1 MDCAGKVW
9 FANCGGF
16 ILLVGVPSANG
27 GLNWTDKALQLKQAQ
42 TRVNDMNA
50 VPEERSNI
58 MKY

>member
-16 ILLVGVPSANG
+16 ILLVGVPRANG
-27 GLNWTDKALQLKQAQ
+27 GLNWTDKALQLKQAK
-42 TRVNDMNA
+42 TRVIDINT
-50 VPEERSNI
+50 VPEEGTHI